1 MKSNMSSKLY
11 YRVKHSLPGRL
22 RVTFPPLISHEG
34 SIQRMK
40 MYLSDRPGVTRVITN
55 KFSGSVT
62 IFYDPKITEEKT
74 LFAILDNVT
83 WEKLVKLKG
92 QPSKGGK
99 EKGGWK
105 LAGKFF
111 SGAGILG
118 IFFPLLPAL
127 PFLLLAAFCEDKA
140 DGSTT

>member
-1 MKSNMSSKLY
+1 MDSKLY

-22 RVTFPPLISHEG
+22 RVTFPPLISHKR

-40 MYLSDRPGVTRVITN
+40 MCLSDRPGVARVITN
-55 KFSGSVT
+55 KYSGSVT
-62 IFYDPKITEEKT
+62 IFYNPKITEEKT
-74 LFAILDNVT
+74 LFDILDNVT
-83 WEKLVKLKG
+83 WEKLAKLKG
-92 QPSKGGK
+92 QPSKGGR
-99 EKGGWK
+99 EKGRWK

-111 SGAGILG
+111 GGAGILG